1 MKYFLERKLLV
12 KIYSTYSVKIKHY
25 NKIFKDT
32 AKLYRQAV
40 DFLINVCL
48 NEWDDIKQIEKS
60 LEKRAYIEKV
70 SHRTKD
76 HPFVKYDFDSSFY
89 KFPSYLRRAAIA
101 EVFGKVSSYKSNL
114 ANWELNKNGK
124 EPSVPCAGN
133 IYPCLYKKDTYVRLD
148 TYEAQIKVFRNNTW
162 DWIKISLNKGDVDYI
177 LHHCKHRKECCPILQ
192 KRGKE
197 WFLDFPFEEYVKL
210 NDTDVFARKIVA
222 VDLGINTPAT
232 ISVMQSDGTILGRF
246 FCKLPKEQDSLMHS
260 VNRIKKAQQNG
271 NCKTPRL
278 WARAKGINK
287 NISSKTAQY
296 IIDAAVLYDADVIV
310 FEHLDRNGKKK
321 GSKKQRLH
329 LWRSQE
335 VQRIVTDKAH
345 RLGMRVSHVNAWK
358 TSKLA
363 YDGSGKVVR
372 GHKAGHPTNE
382 LCTFQNGRIY
392 NCDLSASYNIGARY
406 FIREI
411 LKSLPAKARLQ
422 LEAKVPSVC
431 KRSTCTFST
440 LISMNAALVA

>member
-76 HPFVKYDFDSSFY
+76 RPFVKYDFDSSFY

-101 EVFGKVSSYKSNL
+101 EAFGKVSSYKSNL

-133 IYPCLYKKDTYVRLD
+133 IYPCLYRKDTYVRLD

-177 LHHCKHRKECCPILQ
+177 LHHCALRTECCPILQ

-197 WFLDFPFEEYVKL
+197 WFLDFPFEEDVKL

-246 FCKLPKEQDSLMHS
+246 FCKLPKEQDSLLHS

-278 WARAKGINK
+278 WVRAKGINK
-287 NISSKTAQY
+287 NISSKSAQY
-296 IIDAAVLYDADVIV
+296 IIDVAVLYDADVIV
-310 FEHLDRNGKKK
+310 FEHLDFNGKKK

-363 YDGSGKVVR
+363 YDGSGEVVR
-372 GHKAGHPTNE
+372 GLKTGHPTNE
-382 LCTFQNGRIY
+382 LCTFQNGKIY

-440 LISMNAALVA
+440 LMSMNAALVA